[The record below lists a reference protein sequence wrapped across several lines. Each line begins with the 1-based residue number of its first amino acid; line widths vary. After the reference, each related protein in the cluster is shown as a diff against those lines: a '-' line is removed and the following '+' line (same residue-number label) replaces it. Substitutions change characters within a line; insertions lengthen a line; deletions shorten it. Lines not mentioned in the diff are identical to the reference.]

1 MIQKHELAKEAKV
14 MSQSADNI
22 GIFYKFVN
30 NRLTCSTGIATLTDN
45 AGNAV
50 TSDTDKAE
58 LLISILVLCVLEM
71 MASCLILNK

>member
-1 MIQKHELAKEAKV
+1 MIQKHELAKKAKV

-22 GIFYKFVN
+22 GSFYKFVN
-30 NRLTCSTGIATLTDN
+30 NRLICSTGIATLIDN
-45 AGNAV
+45 A

>member
-1 MIQKHELAKEAKV
+1 MIQKHELAKKAKV
-14 MSQSADNI
+14 ISQSADNI
-22 GIFYKFVN
+22 GSFYKFVN
-30 NRLTCSTGIATLTDN
+30 NRLICSTGIATLTDN
-45 AGNAV
+45 AGNAA